1 VAGLRD
7 KPGVPQ
13 TGWQRWEGPIDL
25 GAAYEYCERCRR
37 PIRYVSVMRH
47 SGWPDLV
54 RVGRGCAIIMMGKWG
69 VLVANGSTFIGQN
82 LWPAIFWLV
91 VLVLIGFWVL
101 A

>member
-1 VAGLRD
+1 
-7 KPGVPQ
+7 
-13 TGWQRWEGPIDL
+13 
-25 GAAYEYCERCRR
+25 
-37 PIRYVSVMRH
+37 MRH